1 MCKAGSLGCGV
12 PNATAK
18 ARSLDPTA
26 PGCGPPTNAVSK
38 LNARAA
44 AVMAK
49 HQVPTLDLNSLVHSH
64 CGADYHN
71 CSLCD
76 DETKYMGIRCGYHY
90 SPVGVPI
97 LASAVADS
105 FKKLLADS

>member
-1 MCKAGSLGCGV
+1 
-12 PNATAK
+12 
-18 ARSLDPTA
+18 
-26 PGCGPPTNAVSK
+26 
-38 LNARAA
+38 
-44 AVMAK
+44 MAK
-49 HQVPTLDLNSLVHSH
+49 YKVSTLDLNTLVHSH

-97 LASAVADS
+97 LANAIADS
-105 FKKLLADS
+105 FKNILSA

>member
-1 MCKAGSLGCGV
+1 
-12 PNATAK
+12 
-18 ARSLDPTA
+18 
-26 PGCGPPTNAVSK
+26 
-38 LNARAA
+38 
-44 AVMAK
+44 MAK
-49 HQVPTLDLNSLVHSH
+49 YKVPTLDLNTLVHSH

-97 LASAVADS
+97 LANAIADS
-105 FKKLLADS
+105 FKKILSA